1 MEEFREL
8 ALLLRNYSADAQIQV
23 IDNHT
28 IKQFPFWE
36 TDLPDDNINQPIANG
51 NELSALNCQD
61 KLQLRTRFWNTL
73 LFLDL
78 NQEELSDASRVA
90 YLCWQRLAT
99 LKTLMAAGAIKSL
112 KEIAEPLLQTAKEY
126 ELTLILIETATQ
138 LRQLSALHDG
148 NMIGFDH
155 YCQLIGQYEQVL
167 KAEQAADDEY
177 DAFLM
182 EQINPASNTDSL
194 IQFALNACQR
204 LEPYAQSCKSASF
217 MINLY
222 FLRLQAAVLQAN
234 WTDVV
239 RIGGQADRILRGKAI
254 VQTAKVSAF
263 LLSQALGIAN
273 LGDLKLAL
281 ETIDKAI
288 ALEVN
293 GSRNWYRLQELKI
306 RWLLHQN
313 QYPAALDLCKVLNGK
328 NKVGEWDIDQKRLF
342 HTTLMYLSDQKSL
355 PISTREKGILMTHW
369 IPMWGSQ
376 LDEMDIQNPDHEASI
391 LLLQLPK
398 WVGKGQAGAL
408 AARFRHYLITSKAC
422 APQSARFEV
431 LIETLEALSNTTT
444 PDAVIKAA
452 LQKLQALRIDYSA
465 PEAAPEILRIEHILQ
480 MLQH

>member
-1 MEEFREL
+1 MEGFREL
-8 ALLLRNYSADAQIQV
+8 ALLLKNYSADAQIQV
-23 IDNHT
+23 IENHT

-36 TDLPDDNINQPIANG
+36 TIQPDDEINLSIPNG
-51 NELSALNCQD
+51 DQLSALNAQD
-61 KLQLRTRFWNTL
+61 KMQLRTRFWNTL

-90 YLCWQRLAT
+90 YLCWQRLAS

-112 KEIAEPLLQTAKEY
+112 RDIAEPLLQMAKEY

-155 YCQLIGQYEQVL
+155 YCQLIGQYEQML

-194 IQFALNACQR
+194 IQFALNACKR

-222 FLRLQAAVLQAN
+222 FLRLQAAVLQAD
-234 WTDVV
+234 WADVV
-239 RIGGQADRILRGKAI
+239 RISANADKILRGRAI
-254 VQTAKVSAF
+254 VQPAKVSAF
-263 LLSQALGIAN
+263 LLSQALGFAN
-273 LGDLKLAL
+273 LGDLNQALA
-281 ETIDKAI
+281 TIDKAI
-288 ALEVN
+288 ASEMN

-306 RWLLHQN
+306 TWLLHQE
-313 QYPAALDLCKVLNGK
+313 QYPAALDLCKILNGK

-342 HTTLMYLSDQKSL
+342 NTTLMYLSDQKLL

-376 LDEMDIQNPDHEASI
+376 LDEMDIQNPDHEATI

-398 WVGKGQAGAL
+398 WIGKGQASAL

-431 LIETLEALSNTTT
+431 LIETLEALPNANC
-444 PDAVIKAA
+444 PGAVIKAA
-452 LQKLQALRIDYSA
+452 LQKLQVLNIDYSA
-465 PEAAPEILRIEHILQ
+465 PEAAPEILRIEHVLQ
-480 MLQH
+480 MVQY

>member
-8 ALLLRNYSADAQIQV
+8 VLLLRNYSADAQIQV

-28 IKQFPFWE
+28 IKQFPFWGTALSDDE
-36 TDLPDDNINQPIANG
+36 TNQPIPNSK
-51 NELSALNCQD
+51 ELPTLSGQD

-112 KEIAEPLLQTAKEY
+112 RDIAEPLLQTAKEY

-155 YCQLIGQYEQVL
+155 YSQLIGQYEQVL

-177 DAFLM
+177 DAFLI
-182 EQINPASNTDSL
+182 EQINPAANTETL
-194 IQFALNACQR
+194 TQFAQNACKR

-222 FLRLQAAVLQAN
+222 FLKLQAAVLQAN
-234 WTDVV
+234 WADVV
-239 RIGGQADRILRGKAI
+239 RISAQADRILHGKAI
-254 VQTAKVSAF
+254 VQPAKVSAF

-288 ALEVN
+288 ASEIN
-293 GSRNWYRLQELKI
+293 GSRNWYRLQELKMT
-306 RWLLHQN
+306 WLLHQK
-313 QYPAALDLCKVLNGK
+313 QYSAALDLCKVLNAK
-328 NKVGEWDIDQKRLF
+328 NKAGEWGIDQKRLF
-342 HTTLMYLSDQKSL
+342 NTTIMYLSDQKL
-355 PISTREKGILMTHW
+355 LNISTREKGILMTHW
-369 IPMWGSQ
+369 IPMWGSH
-376 LDEMDIQNPDHEASI
+376 LDEIDIQYPDHEATI

-398 WVGKGQAGAL
+398 WVGKGQAAAL
-408 AARFRHYLITSKAC
+408 AERFRHYLITSKAC
-422 APQSARFEV
+422 APHSARFEV
-431 LIETLEALSNTTT
+431 LIETLEALQTSSN
-444 PDAVIKAA
+444 PNVVINSA
-452 LQKLQALRIDYSA
+452 LQKLQTLTLDYSA
-465 PEAAPEILRIEHILQ
+465 PEAAPEILRIEHVLQ
-480 MLQH
+480 MLQQ

>member
-1 MEEFREL
+1 
-8 ALLLRNYSADAQIQV
+8 
-23 IDNHT
+23 
-28 IKQFPFWE
+28 
-36 TDLPDDNINQPIANG
+36 
-51 NELSALNCQD
+51 
-61 KLQLRTRFWNTL
+61 
-73 LFLDL
+73 
-78 NQEELSDASRVA
+78 
-90 YLCWQRLAT
+90 
-99 LKTLMAAGAIKSL
+99 
-112 KEIAEPLLQTAKEY
+112 
-126 ELTLILIETATQ
+126 
-138 LRQLSALHDG
+138 
-148 NMIGFDH
+148 
-155 YCQLIGQYEQVL
+155 
-167 KAEQAADDEY
+167 
-177 DAFLM
+177 M
-182 EQINPASNTDSL
+182 EQINPAANTETL
-194 IQFALNACQR
+194 TQFALNACKR

-222 FLRLQAAVLQAN
+222 FLKLQAAVLQAN
-234 WTDVV
+234 WADVV
-239 RIGGQADRILRGKAI
+239 RISGQADRILRGRAI

-313 QYPAALDLCKVLNGK
+313 QYPAALDLCKILNGK

-342 HTTLMYLSDQKSL
+342 NTTLMYLSDQKLL

-376 LDEMDIQNPDHEASI
+376 LDEVDIQNLDHEASI

-422 APQSARFEV
+422 APHSARFEV

-444 PDAVIKAA
+444 PDAVINAA
-452 LQKLQALRIDYSA
+452 LRKLQELHIDYSA
-465 PEAAPEILRIEHILQ
+465 PEAAPEILRIEHVLQ
-480 MLQH
+480 MLQQ